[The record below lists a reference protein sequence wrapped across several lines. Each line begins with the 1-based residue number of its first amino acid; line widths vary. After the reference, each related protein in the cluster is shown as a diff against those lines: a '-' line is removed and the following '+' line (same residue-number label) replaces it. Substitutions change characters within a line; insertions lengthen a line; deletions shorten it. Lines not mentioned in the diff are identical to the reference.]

1 MSLDESLNSF
11 YEAIKNAKQ
20 YISAAFEQCDL
31 KSAAIP
37 NGDTSLSNLAN
48 TIATIKQ
55 GITPSGTKNITANGT
70 YDVNAFKNANVNVP
84 VPDGYIIPSGSKNI
98 TANGTYDV
106 NSVKSA
112 VVNVLDSEH
121 FAYGYKTMTANANF
135 EITGLT
141 DQQGKTFTPKGYA
154 FMLAPN
160 VTANTNISN
169 STNGLVMCFYDT
181 VNNIMFRN
189 ILHSSAYQIRCNPSV
204 SSGSVS
210 SGGFCQK
217 ASSSAIYNC
226 MGQRYFWIAWG

>member
-1 MSLDESLNSF
+1 MSLDESLNNF
-11 YEAIKNAKQ
+11 YEAMKNAKQ
-20 YISAAFEQCDL
+20 YISDAYEQCDL
-31 KSAAIP
+31 KSAGIP

-48 TIATIKQ
+48 TIATIEQ
-55 GITPSGTKNITANGT
+55 GITPTGTKSITANGS
-70 YDVNAFKNANVNVP
+70 YDVNSFKNANVNVP
-84 VPDGYIIPSGSKNI
+84 
-98 TANGTYDV
+98 
-106 NSVKSA
+106 
-112 VVNVLDSEH
+112 DSEH

-154 FMLAPN
+154 FMIAPN

-169 STNGLVMCFYDT
+169 STNGLVLCFYDT

-204 SSGSVS
+204 SSGSVT
-210 SGGFCQK
+210 SGGFVQK
-217 ASSSAIYNC
+217 ASSSPIYNC